1 MMRVRHAAV
10 CVVLALL
17 IPVQDRPAAA
27 TASCTSLGVLGL
39 PHASVT
45 SAAEVAAGEFVPPS
59 AAPGR
64 GVVPALARTMAAL
77 PAFCR
82 VAVTSTP
89 TPDSDIKIE
98 VWLPAAGWNG
108 KFQAVGN
115 GGWAGTIPY
124 AAMAAAVARGYATAG
139 TDSGHSTPG
148 ASFAVGHPEK
158 LVDYAHRSLHEL
170 AVQAKAVVSA
180 YYGNRPTVSLWNGCS
195 TGGNQGLTLASMYP
209 ADFDAIVAGAP
220 PDIRSRVHAVR
231 LVLHRFVHRSP
242 GSYIPPE
249 KYPVIHKAVMAACD
263 AKDGV
268 EDGIL
273 ENPAACRF
281 DPKVLQCKDA
291 DGPSCLT
298 SEQVDTARALYSE
311 IKHPTTGRVLYP
323 PLLQPG
329 SELLWGV
336 LAGPQPFSNATETY
350 RYLVARDAAWDPS
363 RFDPAVDV
371 EKMDAAAAVLNT
383 AGHDLKPFFARGGKL
398 LMYHGWSDQQN
409 PASTSTSY
417 FGRVV
422 NAVGKSAV
430 GKSIQLY
437 MVPGMN
443 HCQGGVGTDTFDKI
457 AAIEAWMARGAAPAQ
472 IVASH
477 ATEGKVDRTRLL
489 CPYPQ
494 VAVYKGAGS
503 TDDASSFACRN
514 TR

>member
-1 MMRVRHAAV
+1 MRVRHVGV

-17 IPVQDRPAAA
+17 IGVHDRPAAA
-27 TASCTSLGVLGL
+27 AAPCASLAALGL
-39 PHASVT
+39 PHATVT
-45 SAAEVAAGEFVPPS
+45 AAAEIPAGGFAPPS
-59 AAPGR
+59 APGR
-64 GVVPALARTMAAL
+64 GVAPALTRTMAAL

-82 VAVTSTP
+82 VALTSAP
-89 TPDSDIKIE
+89 TADSDIKIE
-98 VWLPAAGWNG
+98 VWLPASGWNG

-124 AAMAAAVARGYATAG
+124 AAMAAAIARGYATSG

-170 AVQAKAVVSA
+170 AVHSKAVVNA
-180 YYGNRPTVSLWNGCS
+180 YYGRRPTASLWNGCS

-209 ADFDAIVAGAP
+209 ADFDGIVAGAP

-231 LVLHRFVHRSP
+231 LVLHRFVHRST

-249 KYPVIHKAVMAACD
+249 KYPAVHKAVMAACD

-268 EDGIL
+268 TDGII

-281 DPKVLQCKDA
+281 DAKALQCRDG

-298 SEQVDTARALYSE
+298 AEQVETAGALYSD
-311 IKHPTTGRVLYP
+311 IKHPTTGRVLYS

-350 RYLVARDAAWDPS
+350 KYLVARDPGWEPS
-363 RFDPAVDV
+363 QFDPATDVD
-371 EKMDAAAAVLNT
+371 KMDAAAAVLNT
-383 AGHDLKPFFARGGKL
+383 AGHNLKPFFQRGGKL

-409 PASTSTSY
+409 PASTSVSY
-417 FGRVV
+417 FTRVV
-422 NAVGKSAV
+422 NAAGKNAVGKSV
-430 GKSIQLY
+430 QLY

-443 HCQGGVGTDTFDKI
+443 HCQGGAGTDTFDKI
-457 AAIEAWMARGAAPAQ
+457 AVMEEWMARGTAPAQ

-477 ATEGKVDRTRLL
+477 VTDGKVDRTRPL

-494 VAVYKGAGS
+494 VAVYKGSGS
-503 TDDASSFACRN
+503 TDDAANFSCRTSN
-514 TR
+514 D

>member
-1 MMRVRHAAV
+1 MKSSRVVGV

-17 IPVQDRPAAA
+17 APVQERPAAA
-27 TASCTSLGVLGL
+27 PASCDSL
-39 PHASVT
+39 ASLRLTNATVT
-45 SAAEVAAGEFVPPS
+45 SATEVAAGAFTPPS
-59 AAPGR
+59 ATPGR
-64 GVVPALARTMAAL
+64 GMAPALARTMAAL
-77 PAFCR
+77 PAFCK
-82 VAVTSTP
+82 VAVTSKP
-89 TPDSDIKIE
+89 SADSDIKIE
-98 VWLPAAGWNG
+98 VWLPSSGWNG

-115 GGWAGTIPY
+115 GGWAGTISYP
-124 AAMAAAVARGYATAG
+124 AMAAAIGRGYATAS

-158 LVDYAHRSLHEL
+158 LVDYAHRSLHEM
-170 AVQAKAVVSA
+170 AVHAKAVVNA
-180 YYGNRPTVSLWNGCS
+180 YYGKGATASLWSGCS

-209 ADFDAIVAGAP
+209 DDFDAIVAGAP

-231 LVLHRFVHRSP
+231 LVLHRFVHRTP

-249 KYPVIHKAVMAACD
+249 KYPVVHKAVLAACD

-268 EDGIL
+268 KDGVL
-273 ENPAACRF
+273 ENPGACRF

-298 SEQVDTARALYSE
+298 AEQVDTARALYSD
-311 IKHPTTGRVLYP
+311 IKHPKTGQVLYS

-350 RYLVARDAAWDPS
+350 RYLVAKDQAWDPA
-363 RFDPAVDV
+363 RFDAAVDV

-383 AGHDLKPFFARGGKL
+383 AGDNLKPFFARGGKL

-409 PASTSTSY
+409 PASTSVSY
-417 FGRVV
+417 FNRVV
-422 NAVGKSAV
+422 NTVGKSAV

-443 HCQGGVGTDTFDKI
+443 HCQGGVGTDTFDKV
-457 AAIEAWMARGAAPAQ
+457 AVMEEWMAKGTAPAQ

-477 ATEGKVDRTRLL
+477 STDGKVDRTRPL

-494 VAVYKGAGS
+494 VAAYKGTGS
-503 TDDASSFACRN
+503 TDEASSFACR
-514 TR
+514 TPQ

>member
-1 MMRVRHAAV
+1 MHFRHAGV

-17 IPVQDRPAAA
+17 MPVQERAAA
-27 TASCTSLGVLGL
+27 AAASCESLVSVSL
-39 PHASVT
+39 PQASIT
-45 SAAEVAAGEFVPPS
+45 SAAGVTAGGFTPP

-64 GVVPALARTMAAL
+64 GVPPALARTMAAL

-82 VAVTSTP
+82 VAVVSKP
-89 TPDSDIKIE
+89 TADSDIRIE
-98 VWLPAAGWNG
+98 VWLPASGWNG

-124 AAMAAAVARGYATAG
+124 AAMAAALARGYATAG
-139 TDSGHSTPG
+139 TDSGHSTAG
-148 ASFAVGHPEK
+148 ASFALGHPEK
-158 LVDYAHRSLHEL
+158 LIDYAHRSLHEL
-170 AVQAKAVVSA
+170 AVHAKSVVNA
-180 YYGNRPTVSLWNGCS
+180 YYGSRPTASVWNGCS

-209 ADFDAIVAGAP
+209 EDFDAIVAGAP

-231 LVLHRFVHRSP
+231 LVLHRFVHRTA

-249 KYPVIHKAVMAACD
+249 KYPVVHKAVMAACD

-268 EDGIL
+268 TDGVL
-273 ENPAACRF
+273 ENPRSCRF
-281 DPKVLQCKDA
+281 DPKVLQCKTG

-298 SEQVDTARALYSE
+298 AEQVDTARALYAD
-311 IKHPTTGRVLYP
+311 IKHPKTGQVLYS

-329 SELLWGV
+329 SELLWSA

-350 RYLVARDAAWDPS
+350 KYLVAQDAAWDPS

-371 EKMDAAAAVLNT
+371 KKMDAAAAVLNT
-383 AGHDLKPFFARGGKL
+383 AGHNLKPFFARGGKL

-409 PASTSTSY
+409 PASTSIGYYT
-417 FGRVV
+417 RVV
-422 NAVGKSAV
+422 NAAGKSAV
-430 GKSIQLY
+430 GRSIQLY

-443 HCQGGVGTDTFDKI
+443 HCQGGVGTDTFDKV
-457 AAIEAWMARGAAPAQ
+457 AAIEEWMARGTAPAQ

-477 ATEGKVDRTRLL
+477 ATDGKVDRTRPL

-503 TDDASSFACRN
+503 TDEASSFACRN
-514 TR
+514 PR